1 MTIAALNGAKLW
13 FDDWGG
19 TGEPILLHH
28 GYTATREN
36 WGYDGDPRLVVA
48 TGTLLRQPAQR
59 KHQTKAICERERSE
73 SALTYLLALLG
84 MCAGVLRQA
93 LAGFSWPSGT
103 GSSSWNAVERAI
115 LSTRDLSLS
124 NSTRWM
130 S

>member
-59 KHQTKAICERERSE
+59 KHQTNAICERERSE
-73 SALTYLLALLG
+73 SALTYLLAPCLVCALVCCVRHWQASPGPRVQGHLHG
-84 MCAGVLRQA
+84 M
-93 LAGFSWPSGT
+93 P
-103 GSSSWNAVERAI
+103 WNGRF
-115 LSTRDLSLS
+115 
-124 NSTRWM
+124 
-130 S
+130 